1 MGGGYLLAPS
11 VTIDPPLG
19 RTAEA
24 FGNVGLDGAIDSV
37 TFTKIGVGYTTPPT
51 VGFSN
56 TIGDRDGESGF
67 STATGTIVLDNNQNN
82 ILRVNMTNPGAGYL
96 GPCTV
101 LVQDPAAIAGNAGVG
116 TFWFNEVVLGEDSLI
131 RARVKNW
138 DQEEGVLQIGQE
150 NGTFFVGEKI
160 IGQSSGAIYI
170 LDKYMLLSEVP
181 AAGSVQN
188 IDNYD
193 QNDLFEGEAD
203 MILDFTEVNPF
214 GEV

>member
-1 MGGGYLLAPS
+1 MLA
-11 VTIDPPLG
+11 G
-19 RTAEA
+19 Q
-24 FGNVGLDGAIDSV
+24 
-37 TFTKIGVGYTTPPT
+37 
-51 VGFSN
+51 
-56 TIGDRDGESGF
+56 SGKK
-67 STATGTIVLDNNQNN
+67 
-82 ILRVNMTNPGAGYL
+82 VNMTVKWDGAPAVICGINP
-96 GPCTV
+96 
-101 LVQDPAAIAGNAGVG
+101 
-116 TFWFNEVVLGEDSLI
+116 
-131 RARVKNW
+131 
-138 DQEEGVLQIGQE
+138 E
-150 NGTFFVGEKI
+150 NGKFFVGEKI